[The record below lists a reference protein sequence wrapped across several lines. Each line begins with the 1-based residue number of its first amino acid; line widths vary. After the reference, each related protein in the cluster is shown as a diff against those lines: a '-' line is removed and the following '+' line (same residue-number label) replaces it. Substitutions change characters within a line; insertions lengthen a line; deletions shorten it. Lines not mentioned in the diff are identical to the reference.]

1 MRMMSQN
8 EVKQICGCKLEKTIQ
23 QLVNKIHL
31 IYLFIVHRT
40 ACGGRVEVWTQP
52 PHALVLISTE
62 TGVSGGVVRITLL
75 STTREKKIR
84 NCSWNH
90 WLTDRRTTIV
100 EYMKHAFFV
109 TYFWPNM
116 WGKIFQLFFIF
127 HRPMF
132 PSFTVF
138 SCKGL
143 QGGVLTLWVL

>member
-62 TGVSGGVVRITLL
+62 TGVSGGVVRKTSSLDYQ
-75 STTREKKIR
+75 KKKKKR

-100 EYMKHAFFV
+100 EYMKHAFLSHIFGQIFGV
-109 TYFWPNM
+109 KYFNY
-116 WGKIFQLFFIF
+116 FLFSTGQCFLLLLYLA
-127 HRPMF
+127 
-132 PSFTVF
+132 V
-138 SCKGL
+138 
-143 QGGVLTLWVL
+143 GGYRVVC